1 MVEQQSFKDS
11 IKNFYYD
18 SRIYLKYGTT
28 SPEVISLPFTNR
40 SLSIDPD
47 DPRARKKL
55 IIKSGL
61 RGRTSR
67 NQLFWQT
74 AIQEFRPQT
83 VLDIGFNYGECML
96 STTYE
101 PGARLF
107 AFEANQGLEPYIEQ
121 SLSKHPNQEQIEC
134 HFKLVSD
141 TIEETDFWV
150 DKEWSGCS
158 SAARPNV
165 EQSPEKYEKKSVA
178 SVTIDHVLKSS
189 HCDQEKLFFKLDVE
203 GYEYRVLLG
212 MQETIEQTQEILG
225 FVEFDPTLLRRAGE
239 NVHEYWDFLR
249 NQFNVYAF
257 EKDGDWRSYQ
267 HLDMLE
273 LEFLCGDKFHTD
285 LLLIKSDSSEEIN
298 VQLQSAWK
306 QLSTR
311 KFAA

>member
-1 MVEQQSFKDS
+1 MVEQQSIKDS
-11 IKNFYYD
+11 IKNIYYD
-18 SRIYLKYGTT
+18 SRVYLKYGTT
-28 SPEVISLPFTNR
+28 SPAVISLPSSNR
-40 SLSIDPD
+40 SLCIDPD

-74 AIQEFRPQT
+74 AIEEFHPQT

-101 PGARLF
+101 PETRLF
-107 AFEANQGLEPYIEQ
+107 AFEANQELEPFIEQ
-121 SLSKHPNQEQIEC
+121 SLSQHPNQEQIEC

-165 EQSPEKYEKKSVA
+165 EQAPGKYEKKSVT
-178 SVTIDHVLKSS
+178 SVTVDYALKSS
-189 HCDQEKLFFKLDVE
+189 HCDQRKLFFKLDVE

-212 MQETIEQTQEILG
+212 MQETIAKTQEIIG

-239 NVHEYWDFLR
+239 QVDEYWDFLR
-249 NQFNVYAF
+249 YHFNVFAF
-257 EKDGDWRSYQ
+257 EKNGNWKSYQ
-267 HLDMLE
+267 HLDMQE

-311 KFAA
+311 KSAA